1 MMSKIIICPDIH
13 CRSFYK
19 PVLSTKDVPII
30 FLGDYLCPYYGENT
44 STEGGI
50 ANLEEIIDL
59 GTPVV
64 SFIAW
69 LLLTVVSAALLCAL
83 TGVIA
88 NAYLLHIY
96 YLTSIN
102 NQLLANKKVEVE
114 QKVETKI
121 EEPVE
126 DAE

>member
-1 MMSKIIICPDIH
+1 MFNK
-13 CRSFYK
+13 
-19 PVLSTKDVPII
+19 KDVKLYKFNLKVVKLLPLII
-30 FLGDYLCPYYGENT
+30 ADLVLLFGLVLGVVD
-44 STEGGI
+44 SFV
-50 ANLEEIIDL
+50 LEEIIDL